1 VTMATKAKRK
11 FLALNV
17 GEVSLVDEPANET
30 PIAVMKRKEQED
42 MSTPAAATNK
52 NTPAADQPGTP
63 STPVNKD
70 ASGNESDIERVDVD
84 VSDGNADILKRLT
97 SAVEQLVEKS
107 TGETETEKKGKPPFA
122 EKAEAEKKAKVDALR
137 KQLEKAGLDKK
148 AIDKAI
154 STAFGTSTKKD
165 SEGEE
170 DEDASVSKAEAA
182 MDVLELLGETIAKA
196 KKFTPKRMAELEAI
210 TTKLNGLLGDLKS
223 GTGDESASLATGVQP
238 SAPATGGAP
247 VAKSKDG
254 DDSKPLDELVAEAV
268 TKALKPLQD
277 ELEAI
282 KKTRTP
288 SQVAPT
294 GTDKGGNKDG
304 SEVTTE
310 KSFWSGVL

>member
-1 VTMATKAKRK
+1 MATKAKRK

-42 MSTPAAATNK
+42 MSTPAAATTK
-52 NTPAADQPGTP
+52 TTPAADQPGTP
-63 STPVNKD
+63 TTPVNKD
-70 ASGNESDIERVDVD
+70 ASSGDSDTERVDVD
-84 VSDGNADILKRLT
+84 ASDGSEDVLKRLT
-97 SAVEQLVEKS
+97 AAVEQLVEKS
-107 TGETETEKKGKPPFA
+107 TDTDTEKKGKPPFA
-122 EKAEAEKKAKVDALR
+122 EKAEAEKKAKADALR

-154 STAFGTSTKKD
+154 ATAFGTSTKKD
-165 SEGEE
+165 VDGE
-170 DEDASVSKAEAA
+170 DEDANVSKAEAA
-182 MDVLELLGETIAKA
+182 MDVLEILGETISKA
-196 KKFTPKRMAELEAI
+196 KKFTPKRMAELETI
-210 TTKLNGLLGDLKS
+210 TEKLTGLLADLKS
-223 GTGDESASLATGVQP
+223 GVESPPLAAGTEG
-238 SAPATGGAP
+238 APTEAPTGAP
-247 VAKSKDG
+247 VTKSKNG
-254 DDSKPLDELVAEAV
+254 DKPLDEVVAEAV

-294 GTDKGGNKDG
+294 GTDKGGNKEG